1 MEFHFPEV
9 PQVFWAFVNFLIL
22 FAALYKILYKPV
34 LTTMSAR
41 EKEIAENIARA
52 EAANREAA
60 ELSRRLNEQLAKAN
74 AEAQEIVAN
83 ARKAAEA
90 DREAL
95 LAAAREEA
103 DRMRE
108 KAKADIARERDSA
121 LAAIREQVA
130 DLTILAASKLVRKS
144 LDSAEHR
151 RLVAE
156 VVGEMGGPGMGGH

>member
-22 FAALYKILYKPV
+22 FAALYKVLYKPI
-34 LTTMSAR
+34 LSTMSAR
-41 EKEIAENIARA
+41 EKEIAGNIQRA

-60 ELSRRLNEQLAKAN
+60 ELSRRLNDQLVRAN

-95 LAAAREEA
+95 LGVAREET
-103 DRMRE
+103 DKMRE
-108 KAKADIARERDSA
+108 KAKSDIVRERDSA

-130 DLTILAASKLVRKS
+130 DLTILAAGKLVRKS
-144 LDSAEHR
+144 LDSADHR

-156 VVGEMGGPGMGGH
+156 VVEGMGSQGMGGH